1 MQSTIGAGASS
12 YGLLCDTL
20 WLELNIGGI
29 DLGVPMI
36 IMPWWSDQPTNARFV
51 EELWQVGVK
60 AKKNKGFRN
69 NLELL
74 NIFKIILDNG

>member
-60 AKKNKGFRN
+60 AKKNN
-69 NLELL
+69 
-74 NIFKIILDNG
+74 D